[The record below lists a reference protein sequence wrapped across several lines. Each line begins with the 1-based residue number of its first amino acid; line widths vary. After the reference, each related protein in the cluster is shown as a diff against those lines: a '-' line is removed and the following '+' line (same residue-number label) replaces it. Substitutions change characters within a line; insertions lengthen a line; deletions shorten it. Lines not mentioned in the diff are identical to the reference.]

1 MSILDD
7 AYEFFTGRD
16 PKAADVYADYDRVA
30 DVTDRINQIAKND
43 VDDAKEA
50 IQAAVQELNN
60 VNGFQQYVGSLPTN
74 TFDSTLDTVSTAIS
88 DIGTAITSAAEDIKA
103 YEEAPWYEKAGSTIL
118 MGGAK
123 LLEGGLGVLEDIGDG
138 LLSVGGFVAGG
149 LGFDTTGIE
158 NFIEADLA
166 HDAFNGFYESDLA
179 KASLFTED
187 SAIAGGFEL
196 LGNTAGY
203 LALGGAL
210 SGAGAAVANSGKV
223 ASLVSSGSK
232 FGKAAGT
239 VFKGLGTA
247 FSSTTRVNT
256 ATAFLSGVGSG
267 TESNLKQGM
276 TLNEAVANGGIQQ
289 GAIQGIIAGVG
300 GKLGEKTQKK
310 NAIEQFSKTRKGT
323 ISTKG
328 TLTADTVKS
337 QIDDMGINATKKE
350 ALKASIDDMTGA
362 SGKISRQKVLN
373 LMEEQKLN
381 TFQGYTDPIT
391 KTGQKAGET
400 FVHAVA
406 HPVVTATTV
415 GTTLSQT
422 AGNGL
427 KAAGSGL
434 QKAGEAVTN
443 LPSTVKDLPNKISTA
458 AGNAKTIVKDKAGE
472 VFKAATTPIRH
483 PIQTTKTVVATGG
496 KALKAVGTAAMNNK
510 GTTLAVA
517 NAAGRSLV
525 GSAGDNAAAQFAS
538 EVTLDAPET
547 ASLEAATGQPIPQ
560 DATPQ
565 DTTPQDTTNDTSGG
579 GSSPT
584 GGNGNGN
591 SGGNGGGGGS
601 ASTQFRVADNTTPSN
616 TGGTSSTTTPV
627 VNAPEV
633 ETTPSETPN
642 VENPTTET
650 PNVETPS
657 TQTPNSGTNNG
668 MSGNVST
675 GEEPVT
681 ETPDP
686 GTPGGV
692 AGNIINNAG
701 SGGGTT
707 GGSTGGGNY
716 SGSIVGGFNSQS
728 QNTPIGPEAQLNPED
743 NIANIAGDNSEIENG
758 TISAVKP
765 GKDNTLDVISIDK
778 NDTTTPNVDTSS
790 AGSAIPA
797 VLGVGATGAAG
808 VAGIHYIQKK
818 NGKDDEYYEDEE
830 DSSEDAQN
838 SFLGGNY
845 NAQNIDA
852 IGEYDNSQEQQP
864 APERYKAG
872 TMNELSLDDG
882 ADVTIEDNDII
893 APQKEE
899 LE

>member
-43 VDDAKEA
+43 VDEAKEA
-50 IQAAVQELNN
+50 IQAAIQELNN

-103 YEEAPWYEKAGSTIL
+103 YEEAPWYEKGASTVL
-118 MGGAK
+118 MGLSKFGEGA
-123 LLEGGLGVLEDIGDG
+123 LGVLEDLGDG

-158 NFIEADLA
+158 NVIEADWS
-166 HDAFNGFYESDLA
+166 HDAFNFYYESDLA
-179 KASLFTED
+179 KASAFTED
-187 SAIAGGFEL
+187 SAIAGGIEL

-203 LALGGAL
+203 LALGSGIGTAIKGTGVLSKTGKVAKTANLLFGTGTRANTTVAAL
-210 SGAGAAVANSGKV
+210 SG
-223 ASLVSSGSK
+223 L
-232 FGKAAGT
+232 
-239 VFKGLGTA
+239 
-247 FSSTTRVNT
+247 
-256 ATAFLSGVGSG
+256 GSG
-267 TESNLKQGM
+267 TESGIKQGM
-276 TLNEAVANGGIQQ
+276 SLNEAVMNGGLQQ
-289 GAIQGIIAGVG
+289 GVTQGVIAGVG
-300 GKLGEKTQKK
+300 GKLGEKSAKTKAIKEQQAIVDKADDILKAKEGVVKARKDYYKAINGSTADDATKAALKQEWKSAQQKLDDITGGVSVNK
-310 NAIEQFSKTRKGT
+310 DVITAQKTEALNKIDGLSSAKWNTFDPYTDPASNFGKEKLAHPFQTVKSGAKKASEVLNNVSNLTKDDVVKGAQTMWTNAKTSAGN
-323 ISTKG
+323 
-328 TLTADTVKS
+328 TLTA
-337 QIDDMGINATKKE
+337 
-350 ALKASIDDMTGA
+350 
-362 SGKISRQKVLN
+362 GKQ
-373 LMEEQKLN
+373 
-381 TFQGYTDPIT
+381 
-391 KTGQKAGET
+391 
-400 FVHAVA
+400 
-406 HPVVTATTV
+406 
-415 GTTLSQT
+415 
-422 AGNGL
+422 
-427 KAAGSGL
+427 
-434 QKAGEAVTN
+434 
-443 LPSTVKDLPNKISTA
+443 
-458 AGNAKTIVKDKAGE
+458 KAGE
-472 VFKAATTPIRH
+472 VFQAAKTSLKEH
-483 PIQTTKTVVATGG
+483 PFKTVGGTAFKVATAPVTIPF
-496 KALKAVGTAAMNNK
+496 KAGATVLKTAASNPAQ
-510 GTTLAVA
+510 TAAFV
-517 NAAGRSLV
+517 NAGVKSNSDSI
-525 GSAGDNAAAQFAS
+525 GNNAAAQFAS
-538 EVTLDAPET
+538 DVTIDAPET

-565 DTTPQDTTNDTSGG
+565 DTTPQDTSNNTSGG

-601 ASTQFRVADNTTPSN
+601 ASTQFRIDSSTTPSGN
-616 TGGTSSTTTPV
+616 TGGTSGNTTPT

-633 ETTPSETPN
+633 ETPSTNTPST
-642 VENPTTET
+642 
-650 PNVETPS
+650 ETPS
-657 TQTPNSGTNNG
+657 TGGTPSTETPDTGTNG
-668 MSGNVST
+668 DMSGDIST
-675 GEEPVT
+675 GEEQVP
-681 ETPDP
+681 ETPSTSTPDA

-692 AGNIINNAG
+692 AGNIVNNAG
-701 SGGGTT
+701 STGGTS
-707 GGSTGGGNY
+707 GSTGGNY
-716 SGSIVGGFNSQS
+716 SGSVVGGFNSQS

-797 VLGVGATGAAG
+797 VLGVGAAGAAG

-830 DSSEDAQN
+830 DSSNDTQN

-845 NAQNIDA
+845 NAQNIDT
-852 IGEYDNSQEQQP
+852 IGEYDNSQQE
-864 APERYKAG
+864 PEPEKYRAG

-882 ADVTIEDNDII
+882 ADVTIDDNDII

>member
-30 DVTDRINQIAKND
+30 DVTDRINKIAKND
-43 VDDAKEA
+43 IDDAKAE
-50 IQAAVQELNN
+50 IQAAIKELNS
-60 VNGFQQYVGSLPTN
+60 VNGFQQYVGSLPEN

-88 DIGTAITSAAEDIKA
+88 EIGKAITSAAEDIKA
-103 YEEAPWYEKAGSTIL
+103 YEEAPWYEKGASTVL
-118 MGGAK
+118 MGLSKLGEGA
-123 LLEGGLGVLEDIGDG
+123 LGVLEDIGDG
-138 LLSVGGFVAGG
+138 GLSLIGFAAGG

-158 NFIEADLA
+158 NAIEADWS
-166 HDAFNGFYESDLA
+166 HDAFNFYYESDLA
-179 KASLFTED
+179 KASAFTED
-187 SAIAGGFEL
+187 SAIAGGLEL
-196 LGNTAGY
+196 VGNTAGY
-203 LALGGAL
+203 LAVGGFL
-210 SGAGAAVANSGKV
+210 SGAGAVAANSTKAGKY
-223 ASLVSSGSK
+223 L
-232 FGKAAGT
+232 KAAGT
-239 VFKGLGTA
+239 FL
-247 FSSTTRVNT
+247 SSTTRTNT

-289 GAIQGIIAGVG
+289 GLVQGGLAYAG
-300 GKLGEKTQKK
+300 GKWSERAQKSSAVKSAQEQLKTAQQQVDDASNAIKGNPANDMVPDSALKK
-310 NAIEQFSKTRKGT
+310 NLDDALEARA
-323 ISTKG
+323 
-328 TLTADTVKS
+328 TA
-337 QIDDMGINATKKE
+337 QINLNNAK
-350 ALKASIDDMTGA
+350 
-362 SGKISRQKVLN
+362 N
-373 LMEEQKLN
+373 FN
-381 TFQGYTDPIT
+381 YQGYTDRIT
-391 KTGQKAGET
+391 KAGQKAGDT
-400 FVHAVA
+400 FAHAAA
-406 HPVVTATTV
+406 HPVATV
-415 GTTLSQT
+415 SAAGTTLATS

-427 KAAGSGL
+427 KAAGNGL
-434 QKAGEAVTN
+434 QKAGDAVTN
-443 LPSTVKDLPNKISTA
+443 LPNTVKELPGKISTA
-458 AGNAKTIVKDKAGE
+458 AGNAKTSVTTAAGNAKNAVTKKAGE
-472 VFKAATTPIRH
+472 VFNAAKTSLKEHPIKTVGKVVTSPVTVPLKAAGKVAGTGISVVKNNPAQTVAALNAGIRSYSEN
-483 PIQTTKTVVATGG
+483 
-496 KALKAVGTAAMNNK
+496 VGN
-510 GTTLAVA
+510 
-517 NAAGRSLV
+517 
-525 GSAGDNAAAQFAS
+525 NAAAQFAS

-547 ASLEAATGQPIPQ
+547 ASLDPATGQQIPSTQ
-560 DATPQ
+560 PQ

-743 NIANIAGDNSEIENG
+743 NIANIAGENSEIENG

-797 VLGVGATGAAG
+797 VLGVGAAGAAG

>member
-43 VDDAKEA
+43 VDEAKEA

-60 VNGFQQYVGSLPTN
+60 VNGFQQYVGSLPVN

-123 LLEGGLGVLEDIGDG
+123 FLEGALGVLEDLGDG

-158 NFIEADLA
+158 NVIEADWS
-166 HDAFNGFYESDLA
+166 HDAFNFYYESDLA
-179 KASLFTED
+179 KASAFTED
-187 SAIAGGFEL
+187 SAIAGGIEL

-203 LALGGAL
+203 LALGSGIGTAIKGTGVLSKTGKVAKTANLLFGTGTRANTTVAAL
-210 SGAGAAVANSGKV
+210 SG
-223 ASLVSSGSK
+223 L
-232 FGKAAGT
+232 
-239 VFKGLGTA
+239 
-247 FSSTTRVNT
+247 
-256 ATAFLSGVGSG
+256 GSG
-267 TESNLKQGM
+267 TESGIKQGM
-276 TLNEAVANGGIQQ
+276 SLNEAVMNGGLQQ
-289 GAIQGIIAGVG
+289 GVTQGVIAGVG
-300 GKLGEKTQKK
+300 GKLGEKATKNKAVKTAEEQLKTAQQQVDDAANAIKGNPANDMVPDSVLKQNLDDALTARETAQINLNNVK
-310 NAIEQFSKTRKGT
+310 NAKWNTFDPYTDPASMFGKEKLAHPIQTVKSGAANLSKGT
-323 ISTKG
+323 AKASEVFNKVSNLTKDDVVKG
-328 TLTADTVKS
+328 AQTMWTNAKTSAGNTLTA
-337 QIDDMGINATKKE
+337 
-350 ALKASIDDMTGA
+350 
-362 SGKISRQKVLN
+362 GKQ
-373 LMEEQKLN
+373 
-381 TFQGYTDPIT
+381 
-391 KTGQKAGET
+391 
-400 FVHAVA
+400 
-406 HPVVTATTV
+406 
-415 GTTLSQT
+415 
-422 AGNGL
+422 
-427 KAAGSGL
+427 
-434 QKAGEAVTN
+434 
-443 LPSTVKDLPNKISTA
+443 
-458 AGNAKTIVKDKAGE
+458 KAGE
-472 VFKAATTPIRH
+472 VFQAAKTSLKEH
-483 PIQTTKTVVATGG
+483 PFKTVGGTAFKVATAPVTIPF
-496 KALKAVGTAAMNNK
+496 KAGATVLKTAASNPAQ
-510 GTTLAVA
+510 TAAFV
-517 NAAGRSLV
+517 NAGVKSNSDSI
-525 GSAGDNAAAQFAS
+525 GNNAAAQFAS
-538 EVTLDAPET
+538 DVTIDAPET

-565 DTTPQDTTNDTSGG
+565 DTTPQDTSNNTSGG

-601 ASTQFRVADNTTPSN
+601 ASTQFRIDSSTTPSGN
-616 TGGTSSTTTPV
+616 TGGTSGNTTPT

-633 ETTPSETPN
+633 ETPSTNTPST
-642 VENPTTET
+642 
-650 PNVETPS
+650 ETPS
-657 TQTPNSGTNNG
+657 TGGTPSTETPDTGTNG
-668 MSGNVST
+668 DMSGDIST
-675 GEEPVT
+675 GEEQVP
-681 ETPDP
+681 ETPSTSTPDA

-692 AGNIINNAG
+692 AGNIVNNAG

-707 GGSTGGGNY
+707 GGSTGGNY
-716 SGSIVGGFNSQS
+716 SGSVVGGFNSQS

-743 NIANIAGDNSEIENG
+743 NISNIAGENSEIENG

-797 VLGVGATGAAG
+797 VLGVGAAGAAG

-830 DSSEDAQN
+830 DSSNDTQN

-845 NAQNIDA
+845 NAQNIDT
-852 IGEYDNSQEQQP
+852 IGEYDNSQQE
-864 APERYKAG
+864 PEPEKYRAG

-882 ADVTIEDNDII
+882 ADVTIDDNDII

>member
-43 VDDAKEA
+43 VDEAKEA

-88 DIGTAITSAAEDIKA
+88 EIGKSITSAAEDIKA

-118 MGGAK
+118 MGLSKVGEGA
-123 LLEGGLGVLEDIGDG
+123 LGVLEDIGDG
-138 LLSVGGFVAGG
+138 GLSLIGFAAGG

-158 NFIEADLA
+158 NAIEADWS
-166 HDAFNGFYESDLA
+166 HDAFNFYYESDLA
-179 KASLFTED
+179 KASAFTED
-187 SAIAGGFEL
+187 SAIAGGLEL
-196 LGNTAGY
+196 VGNTAGY
-203 LALGGAL
+203 LAVGGFL
-210 SGAGAAVANSGKV
+210 SGAGAVAANSTKAGKFV
-223 ASLVSSGSK
+223 
-232 FGKAAGT
+232 KAAGT
-239 VFKGLGTA
+239 FL
-247 FSSTTRVNT
+247 SSTTRTNT

-289 GAIQGIIAGVG
+289 GLVQGGLAYAG
-300 GKLGEKTQKK
+300 GKWSEHAQKSSAVKSAQEQLKTAQQQVDDAA
-310 NAIEQFSKTRKGT
+310 NAIKGNPANDMVPD
-323 ISTKG
+323 SVLKQNLDDA
-328 TLTADTVKS
+328 LTARETA
-337 QIDDMGINATKKE
+337 QINLNNAK
-350 ALKASIDDMTGA
+350 
-362 SGKISRQKVLN
+362 N
-373 LMEEQKLN
+373 FN
-381 TFQGYTDPIT
+381 YQGYTDRIT
-391 KTGQKAGET
+391 KAGQKAGDT
-400 FVHAVA
+400 FAHAAA
-406 HPVVTATTV
+406 HPLATASAA
-415 GTTLSQT
+415 GTTLVTS

-434 QKAGEAVTN
+434 QKAGDAVTN
-443 LPSTVKDLPNKISTA
+443 LPNTVKDLPNKISTA
-458 AGNAKTIVKDKAGE
+458 AGNAKTSVTTAAGNAKNSVTQKAGE
-472 VFKAATTPIRH
+472 VFNAAKTSLKEH
-483 PIQTTKTVVATGG
+483 PIKTVGKVVTSPVTVPLNAAKKVAGAGISVVKNNPAQTVA
-496 KALKAVGTAAMNNK
+496 AL
-510 GTTLAVA
+510 

-565 DTTPQDTTNDTSGG
+565 DTTPQDTSNNTSGG

-601 ASTQFRVADNTTPSN
+601 ASTQFRIDSSTTPSGN
-616 TGGTSSTTTPV
+616 TGGTSGNTTPT

-633 ETTPSETPN
+633 ETPSTNTPST
-642 VENPTTET
+642 
-650 PNVETPS
+650 ETPS
-657 TQTPNSGTNNG
+657 TGGTPSTETPDTGTNG
-668 MSGNVST
+668 DMSGDIST
-675 GEEPVT
+675 GEEQVP
-681 ETPDP
+681 ETPSTSTPDA

-692 AGNIINNAG
+692 AGNIVNNAG
-701 SGGGTT
+701 STGGTS
-707 GGSTGGGNY
+707 GSTGGNY
-716 SGSIVGGFNSQS
+716 SGSVVGGFNSQS

-797 VLGVGATGAAG
+797 VLGVGAAGAAG

-830 DSSEDAQN
+830 DSSNDTQN

-845 NAQNIDA
+845 NAQNIDT
-852 IGEYDNSQEQQP
+852 IGEYDNSQQE
-864 APERYKAG
+864 PEPEKYRAG

-882 ADVTIEDNDII
+882 ADVTIDDNDII